1 MKKIQ
6 GVIAL
11 LVGLMVVFSGCS
23 SKKTDKVE
31 GSTLTEC
38 TQSTS
43 SSSIQEEDSQESTTQ
58 DSSQDGSDVHT
69 TDGSIGAS
77 PSQKPSSPAKSA
89 DAATKGTNDNKT
101 AAKAPGTTSG
111 TAKKPSGT
119 SSRSNSSGAGLMGE
133 VTAVQDGSVTLKL
146 IEMPQIQRG
155 QGSGGHVRPSPGAGA
170 PAGSHPQGQGHGQI
184 TPKYTGETKTVKIPA
199 GVPVTTVT
207 RGQSGMETKNI
218 EVKDI
223 KAGDMLQVWFSDAG
237 KTVVSK
243 VSVSN
248 FRKK

>member
-31 GSTLTEC
+31 NSTSTEG

-43 SSSIQEEDSQESTTQ
+43 SSSIQGEDSQESTAPS
-58 DSSQDGSDVHT
+58 SSQDATDVHT
-69 TDGSIGAS
+69 TDGSIGAAPS
-77 PSQKPSSPAKSA
+77 PKSSAPVKSS
-89 DAATKGTNDNKT
+89 DAPPKGTTGDNKT

-111 TAKKPSGT
+111 TEPKKHSGT

-133 VTAVQDGSVTLKL
+133 VTEIQDGSVTLKL
-146 IEMPQIQRG
+146 VEMPQRG
-155 QGSGGHVRPSPGAGA
+155 GNGGHVRPSPGAGA
-170 PAGSHPQGQGHGQI
+170 PSGTPPQGQGHAQMS
-184 TPKYTGETKTVKIPA
+184 PKYTGETKTVKIPA
-199 GVPVTTVT
+199 GIPVTMVT

-218 EVKDI
+218 EIKDI
-223 KAGDMLQVWFSDAG
+223 KAGDMLQVWFSDAD

-248 FRKK
+248 FGKK

>member
-23 SKKTDKVE
+23 SKKPEKVE
-31 GSTLTEC
+31 SSTLTDG

-43 SSSIQEEDSQESTTQ
+43 SSSIQEEDSQDKTTAQ
-58 DSSQDGSDVHT
+58 DSTDVHT
-69 TDGSIGAS
+69 TGGGIGAPS
-77 PSQKPSSPAKSA
+77 PKPSAPVKSA
-89 DAATKGTNDNKT
+89 DAALKGTTGDNKA

-111 TAKKPSGT
+111 TASKNHSGT

-146 IEMPQIQRG
+146 IEMPQR
-155 QGSGGHVRPSPGAGA
+155 SGTGGPEGEGHTRPSPGAGEN
-170 PAGSHPQGQGHGQI
+170 AGTHPQGHGQM

-199 GVPVTTVT
+199 GVTVTTVA

-223 KAGDMLQVWFSDAG
+223 KAGEMLQVWFSDAG

-248 FRKK
+248 FGKK